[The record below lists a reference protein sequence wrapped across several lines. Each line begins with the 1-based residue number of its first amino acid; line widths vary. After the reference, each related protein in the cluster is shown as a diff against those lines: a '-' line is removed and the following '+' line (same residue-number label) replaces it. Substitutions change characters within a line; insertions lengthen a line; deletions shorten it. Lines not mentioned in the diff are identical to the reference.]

1 MRGKNGI
8 TRRQKLVAKGL
19 VEGMGNTEAVRSA
32 GYSEAIAHNAH
43 KVVKANGT
51 LLALYQLHSQ
61 AGNIMSAMMADVQRR
76 ILNNELDTYS
86 LKDVNN
92 ILSTFSQTNARI
104 AELLPKK
111 KDPLDGLGSIID
123 IDNIGYELVSET
135 KAIESTP
142 EHTEES

>member
-1 MRGKNGI
+1 
-8 TRRQKLVAKGL
+8 
-19 VEGMGNTEAVRSA
+19 
-32 GYSEAIAHNAH
+32 
-43 KVVKANGT
+43 VKANGT